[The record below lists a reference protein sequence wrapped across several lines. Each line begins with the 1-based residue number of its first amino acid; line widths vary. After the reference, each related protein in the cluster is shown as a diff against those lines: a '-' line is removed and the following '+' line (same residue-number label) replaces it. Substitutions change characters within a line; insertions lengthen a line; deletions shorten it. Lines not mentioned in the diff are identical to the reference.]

1 MIKKVQQKRYIL
13 KGISSHI
20 IKCNNK
26 AAKNKVLVH
35 FYTAAGK
42 PNEEKYRGTARKLRQ
57 STDILGHC
65 LSLNALI

>member
-1 MIKKVQQKRYIL
+1 MEW
-13 KGISSHI
+13 KGTGTPELFDVHL
-20 IKCNNK
+20 
-26 AAKNKVLVH
+26 NKVLVH